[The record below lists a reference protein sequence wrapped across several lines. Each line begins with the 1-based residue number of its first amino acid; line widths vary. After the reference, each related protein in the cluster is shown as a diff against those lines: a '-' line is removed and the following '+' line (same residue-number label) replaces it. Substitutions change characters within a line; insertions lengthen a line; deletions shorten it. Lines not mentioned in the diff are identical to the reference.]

1 MIKLIVLDLDGTLLS
16 SEKKINPVDREAV
29 KEALDAGISVTVFT
43 GRSKH
48 SASRYVKELGI
59 GVPVVFQNGALIVD
73 FSSGKILRMVKLSGE
88 IAKKVVLEAR
98 KMDIFYIIYTEFS
111 TIKDMMVDRSYK
123 GPYEYYMEQNIWRMY
138 FVKDVINH
146 IREDV
151 AEIALIGKKD
161 SIEEAVSWID
171 EREASVIKSTEIG
184 GESFWEIFGPG
195 CSKAIALEFLLEHF
209 GVSKDEVMFI
219 GDGYNDVE
227 VLKTVG
233 YPVVMGNA
241 PEDVKKY
248 AKYITSDN
256 DSGGVAEAIRKIAL
270 KKSE

>member
-1 MIKLIVLDLDGTLLS
+1 MIKLIVLDLDGTLLN
-16 SEKKINPVDREAV
+16 SEKKINQIDKEAV
-29 KEALDAGISVTVFT
+29 KEAIDSGISVTIFT

-48 SASRYVKELGI
+48 SASKYVKELGI

-98 KMDIFYIIYTEFS
+98 KRNIFYIIYTEFS

-123 GPYEYYMEQNIWRMY
+123 GPYDYYMEQNTWRMY
-138 FVKDVINH
+138 FVRDVIDH
-146 IREDV
+146 IGKDV
-151 AEIALIGKKD
+151 AEVSLIGRVDLIK
-161 SIEEAVSWID
+161 EVVSWID
-171 EREASVIKSTEIG
+171 ERDASVIKSTEVG

-195 CSKAIALEFLLEHF
+195 CSKATALEFLLEHF
-209 GVSKDEVMFI
+209 GVSKEEVMFI

-227 VLKTVG
+227 VLKIVG

-270 KKSE
+270 NEGE